1 MYKTWLFCSYGS
13 DFNPSLFNQYSLV
26 LSGAQNFF
34 KIGPP
39 ISPPP
44 YTNCIWI
51 FFRCTPP
58 RTSFLYTTRN
68 MVDWMK
74 YVLKGE
80 IGVGLLL
87 QKVNIN
93 KGGMLSG
100 RMGAF
105 KKVLSMEGNPVI
117 PLQKTH
123 Q

>member
-1 MYKTWLFCSYGS
+1 
-13 DFNPSLFNQYSLV
+13 
-26 LSGAQNFF
+26 
-34 KIGPP
+34 
-39 ISPPP
+39 
-44 YTNCIWI
+44 
-51 FFRCTPP
+51 
-58 RTSFLYTTRN
+58 
-68 MVDWMK
+68 MK

-105 KKVLSMEGNPVI
+105 KKVLSVEGNPVI

>member
-1 MYKTWLFCSYGS
+1 
-13 DFNPSLFNQYSLV
+13 
-26 LSGAQNFF
+26 
-34 KIGPP
+34 
-39 ISPPP
+39 
-44 YTNCIWI
+44 
-51 FFRCTPP
+51 
-58 RTSFLYTTRN
+58 

-123 Q
+123 QWITVKGICFWKFWEKEYSFLR